1 LFSFSLLKSRAG
13 VLRAGKD
20 LHDLNLPS
28 VPWREH
34 SAIFAVLQRGKM
46 RRLYLKANSSQ
57 TFGKKKKRVIVMGV
71 TQKAKTLDSNPDDLG
86 LIPESHMLKEQNG
99 LLQIVL

>member
-1 LFSFSLLKSRAG
+1 
-13 VLRAGKD
+13 
-20 LHDLNLPS
+20 
-28 VPWREH
+28 
-34 SAIFAVLQRGKM
+34 
-46 RRLYLKANSSQ
+46 
-57 TFGKKKKRVIVMGV
+57 MGV